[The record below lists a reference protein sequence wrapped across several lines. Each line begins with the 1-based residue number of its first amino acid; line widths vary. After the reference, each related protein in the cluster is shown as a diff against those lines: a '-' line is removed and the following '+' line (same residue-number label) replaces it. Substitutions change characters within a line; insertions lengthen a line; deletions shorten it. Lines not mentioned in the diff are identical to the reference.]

1 MTDDTLEHRARTA
14 APRPASGPA
23 RRTDE
28 ARLLLAGAV
37 LSVLVAAV
45 LQRVFFIVTSE
56 LQLRT
61 GEVVMGALGFVVP
74 LVLVLAALSRVPTG
88 AVRRAVALGL
98 AVLASTALLVGL
110 FLDGLAWLV
119 GGSLGCAAL
128 LAAWLLVHRAP
139 PVAWLLLVA
148 PAAAIVGLGLVG
160 ILARAVF
167 DATDEA
173 RPVLWQAESMLA
185 VVLPLAVTAAGA
197 MLVPGTRRG
206 RLRLVGSSTAGTSP
220 RT

>member
-1 MTDDTLEHRARTA
+1 MTDSLRARS
-14 APRPASGPA
+14 APPRPA

-37 LSVLVAAV
+37 LSVLLAAV
-45 LQRVFFIVTSE
+45 LQRVFFVVTSE

-61 GEVVMGALGFVVP
+61 GEVVMGVLGFVVP
-74 LVLVLAALSRVPTG
+74 LVLVLVALSRVPTD
-88 AVRRAVALGL
+88 AVGRAVALGL
-98 AVLASTALLVGL
+98 ATLASTVLVVGL
-110 FLDGLAWLV
+110 FLDGVAWLV

-167 DATDEA
+167 DAALDA
-173 RPVLWQAESMLA
+173 RPVLWQVEGVLA
-185 VVLPLAVTAAGA
+185 VLLPLAVTVGGA
-197 MLVPGTRRG
+197 MLVPRTRRG
-206 RLRLVGSSTAGTSP
+206 RSSSGPPDAPVSRRP
-220 RT
+220 